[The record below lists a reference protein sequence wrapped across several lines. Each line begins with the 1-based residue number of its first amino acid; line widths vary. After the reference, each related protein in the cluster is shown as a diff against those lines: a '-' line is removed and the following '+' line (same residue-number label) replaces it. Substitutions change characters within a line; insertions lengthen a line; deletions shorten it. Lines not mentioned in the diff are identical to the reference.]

1 MSNPGLFVIGALVTL
16 MVAAAPALLFYAIVL
31 DRRHAAEMKPGGEQ
45 PLQSEGQPRVSEADR
60 GPIVAA

>member
-31 DRRHAAEMKPGGEQ
+31 DRRYAADMKPGGAQ
-45 PLQSEGQPRVSEADR
+45 PLQSEDQPRVSEADR
-60 GPIVAA
+60 GPIVAT